1 METKASVFFE
11 RIKDKKIAFIGLG
24 RTHKNLIKMFDD
36 KKMNIKVYDIRTKEE
51 IGEDICNEFEKRG
64 IPMVLGPKYML
75 KLGKEDIIFRTP
87 KLSYNTPELKL
98 AHRAGQIITSETEV
112 FFDLCPCKTI
122 GVTGSDGKKV
132 TSLLIADM
140 LRASGNT
147 VHLGGTVGDVLL
159 SKIDNIHPQ
168 DYVVAS
174 LDAPQLVS
182 MRTSPDIAVITDI
195 SRDYSVPHMTFEEY
209 VEAKKNIFIHQGG
222 FSTTVLNSDNPITC
236 KFANIVRGIPTYFS
250 KQAVVQR
257 GAWIDRCGDI
267 WYSDNDSQ
275 TLIMNEREINPQGI
289 RTRDYYLAAFSA
301 LWGIVDMEC
310 MIQVAKEF
318 VVGENTK

>member
-1 METKASVFFE
+1 MTTKASVFLE
-11 RIKDKKIAFIGLG
+11 RIKDKNIAFIGAG
-24 RTHKNLIKMFDD
+24 RTHRDLIRIFSEKGI
-36 KKMNIKVYDIRTKEE
+36 NITVYDKRTKEE
-51 IGEDICNEFEKRG
+51 LGDVYEEFTKRG
-64 IPMVLGPKYML
+64 IPMYLGPKYLL

-132 TSLLIADM
+132 TSKLIYKM
-140 LRASGNT
+140 LEVAGNK

-159 SKIDNIHPQ
+159 TKIEEIHPT

-182 MRTSPDIAVITDI
+182 MRTSPDVAVITDI
-195 SRDYSVPHMTFEEY
+195 SQNFTVPHMTFEEY

-257 GAWIDRCGDI
+257 GAWMDANGNI

-275 TLIMNEREINPQGI
+275 TLIMNEKDINPKGI
-289 RTRDYYLAAFSA
+289 ALRDYYLAAFSA
-301 LWGIVDMEC
+301 LWGIVDKKYMVQ
-310 MIQVAKEF
+310 IAKEF
-318 VVGENTK
+318 VTTENEIK